1 MSSKVLVPLQWARVG
16 RPLVDAE
23 QRQPSP
29 ALIRALGLAIYWQQ
43 QLDQGEVSCVEALAQ
58 REGKDISTVSRV
70 LHLGLMAPGLM
81 ATCLA
86 GQQPRT
92 LNLKWLQRHR
102 LPNDWQAQQ
111 SLFES
116 FR

>member
-43 QLDQGEVSCVEALAQ
+43 QLDQGVVSSVEALAQ

>member
-1 MSSKVLVPLQWARVG
+1 MSSTMVVPLQWARVG
-16 RPLVDAE
+16 RPWVDTE
-23 QRQPSP
+23 QRLPSP
-29 ALIRALGLAIYWQQ
+29 ALIRALGLALYWQQ
-43 QLDQGEVSCVEALAQ
+43 QLDQGVVSSVEALAQ
-58 REGKDISTVSRV
+58 REGKDISTISRI
-70 LHLGLMAPGLM
+70 LHLGLMAPGLVE
-81 ATCLA
+81 TCLA

-102 LPNDWQAQQ
+102 LPTDWQAQQ

>member
-1 MSSKVLVPLQWARVG
+1 MSSKVLVPLQWARMG

-43 QLDQGEVSCVEALAQ
+43 QLDQGVVSSVEALAQ